1 MWALKK
7 KCERERCFK
16 ITILTESYKF
26 TVNGT
31 TATPNYV
38 TTSLRP
44 AFLKKYSRISRV
56 IIYKALNKNLLNFP
70 ICSLCSA
77 MWEQLQGS
85 PCTSRKALLSQRIK
99 LVVRKVDL
107 ANLLFNSAE
116 EILYQ
121 WKIFKKKKKNW
132 PYLNNKGEAQGPL
145 LIKCSIY

>member
-1 MWALKK
+1 MHYTKFPLRLKKKKK

-16 ITILTESYKF
+16 ITILTESYNF

-44 AFLKKYSRISRV
+44 AFFKKKYSRISRV

-70 ICSLCSA
+70 IGSLRSA

-85 PCTSRKALLSQRIK
+85 PCRSHKALLSQRIK
-99 LVVRKVDL
+99 LLVRKVDL
-107 ANLLFNSAE
+107 ANLLVNSAE
-116 EILYQ
+116 EILY
-121 WKIFKKKKKNW
+121 
-132 PYLNNKGEAQGPL
+132 
-145 LIKCSIY
+145 